1 MVIENAVME
10 FTNKPPGRLIT
21 PVLNDNFPQE

>member
-10 FTNKPPGRLIT
+10 FTNKPPRRLIT